1 MTVGATPR
9 GFDTVPPF
17 GAHLLNRLVGTTAR
31 GFDTGTCG
39 ALLNRLVGTTARG
52 FDTVPPFGAHLLNR
66 LVGTTPRGFDTVPPF
81 GAHLLNRL
89 VGTTPRGPPSSRRR
103 PGSREVVQGPDPSQG
118 LPAGWRWVGS
128 LGRLPGVP
136 AFAGMTGSDRVN
148 P

>member
-39 ALLNRLVGTTARG
+39 ALLNRLVGTTA
-52 FDTVPPFGAHLLNR
+52 
-66 LVGTTPRGFDTVPPF
+66 RGFDTVPPF